1 MYTGTAAA
9 KKSIR
14 TDISLDLCAQC
25 PASTTRSMP
34 GEGRIRGLEFR
45 VEGFRGLGLRA
56 QGIGSLGSKCCHRTK
71 ANPKPRKPIQNQ
83 AENITLNTNTPKN

>member
-56 QGIGSLGSKCCHRTK
+56 QGKGPWA
-71 ANPKPRKPIQNQ
+71 ANAAIVRRLIRNPVNQ
-83 AENITLNTNTPKN
+83 YRIRLRN